1 MTPRKACRCAVALE
15 NGKAGDGGVGGGGG
29 EGEAGGGFGDA
40 LGGGGFGGGGL
51 GGGGGEDVGA
61 LPPVTLR
68 VSVMLEC
75 ALQ

>member
-29 EGEAGGGFGDA
+29 EGEALGGGLGDA
-40 LGGGGFGGGGL
+40 LG

>member
-40 LGGGGFGGGGL
+40 LGGGG
-51 GGGGGEDVGA
+51 GEDVGA

>member
-1 MTPRKACRCAVALE
+1 MTPRKACRCAVALD
-15 NGKAGDGGVGGGGG
+15 NGKAGDGGVGGVGGGGG
-29 EGEAGGGFGDA
+29 EGDALGGGFGDA
-40 LGGGGFGGGGL
+40 L